1 VTAVFKSGLVE
12 KVEMETKR
20 TKWGNKLKKENFSGL
35 FAFSPFV
42 LFVSTLI
49 PLKEAD
55 FSAVFRSVCG
65 LIERG

>member
-1 VTAVFKSGLVE
+1 VTAVLKSELVE

-20 TKWGNKLKKENFSGL
+20 TKWGKKLKRRIFWA

-55 FSAVFRSVCG
+55 FSSVFRSVYG